1 MVKREETMDDAK
13 IRHNLEIVEAHFD
26 SEAAQNIEKVL
37 KTYNDDIAWE
47 APARHVSY
55 HGKQAVA
62 EAYLRLWR
70 SAADPEV
77 IHHERYATEDRVFD
91 DLTVTFTIVDDGWE
105 NCPFPVGTRVQQRL
119 LHNFEIRNGLI
130 SREIGYELW
139 SQIRDGSVTAATAAP
154 VPQAMPAQR

>member
-1 MVKREETMDDAK
+1 MDDEK
-13 IRHNLEIVEAHFD
+13 IQYNLKLVEAHFD
-26 SEAAQNIEKVL
+26 SEAAQNIEQVL
-37 KTYNDDIAWE
+37 KTYNDDIVWE

-62 EAYLRLWR
+62 AAYLRLWE

-91 DLTVTFTIVDDGWE
+91 DLTVIFTIIDDGWE

-130 SREIGYELW
+130 SKEIGYELW
-139 SQIRDGSVTAATAAP
+139 SPIRDGAVMAAEAAP
-154 VPQAMPAQR
+154 VTQAGPA